1 MFIIGNGGKTTDH
14 LIITDV
20 KKGSVAHRYIKLNT
34 GLKLHPSKMIRDLN
48 VFHLYYYQ

>member
-20 KKGSVAHRYIKLNT
+20 KKGSVPQPVLD
-34 GLKLHPSKMIRDLN
+34 G
-48 VFHLYYYQ
+48 